1 MSKITIDS
9 SQDLDRFL
17 KILAEE
23 SVSKAR
29 LNIGEDDEQSYYEKQ
44 IPVDKSRFKAAN
56 VNEQEE
62 AEEVEEEETV
72 EQAPSEETPQ
82 KEKSAKPAEDIT
94 FFKIRDEL
102 NTIRSGK
109 SLKDKELRSELEQY
123 VGRLDDAEK
132 RVLHTFLASIGNIM
146 TDVVSGTDAK
156 DPSEPPT
163 SLKVSKE
170 KQAKSVDNSDA
181 DPQPAEDEDTS
192 PPIKVGGVQQTEHLR
207 QKIQKLMLS

>member
-62 AEEVEEEETV
+62 SEEVEEEETV

-192 PPIKVGGVQQTEHLR
+192 PPIKVGVQQTEHLR

>member
-163 SLKVSKE
+163 SLKRKASKVS
-170 KQAKSVDNSDA
+170 
-181 DPQPAEDEDTS
+181 
-192 PPIKVGGVQQTEHLR
+192 R
-207 QKIQKLMLS
+207 QF

>member
-62 AEEVEEEETV
+62 SEEVEEEETV

-170 KQAKSVDNSDA
+170 KQAKPVDNSDA

-192 PPIKVGGVQQTEHLR
+192 PPIKVGVQQTEHLR